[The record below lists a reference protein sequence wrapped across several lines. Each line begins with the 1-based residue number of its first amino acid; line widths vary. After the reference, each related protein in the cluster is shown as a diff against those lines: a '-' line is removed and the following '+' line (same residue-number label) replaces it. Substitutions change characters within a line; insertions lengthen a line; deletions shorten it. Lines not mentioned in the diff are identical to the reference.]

1 MVAQPI
7 FLTGRVQEE
16 IGTDAQTQT
25 IPAATGQPTGVVVF
39 FVQPNVSESG
49 TANYLEV
56 GDMRQAASLLIYT
69 GSPSRTF
76 SIDATFVSRT
86 VSEAE
91 TNLAYVNTLRSW
103 RMPEKTG
110 DGEFNTKTPSRLFL
124 NGLKI
129 DGLFDY
135 KVIVWDI
142 FERNRFTERP
152 GALMFF
158 HEFENILAFEK
169 KGHFFCLDELFM
181 VLPCPSALFDSRD
194 IHRIYSEILLFTLS
208 ICPTIWLF
216 HHLLKSTAIKPMTVN
231 RQLLDLGDHK
241 FLLLLDDLTYS

>member
-124 NGLKI
+124 NGLNNQFKQVAVRMTDLSI
-129 DGLFDY
+129 TLNEENDY
-135 KVIVWDI
+135 IITPKGAVPIVWNVSITLKEARSIQELRD
-142 FERNRFTERP
+142 F
-152 GALMFF
+152 
-158 HEFENILAFEK
+158 NIQSFRE
-169 KGHFFCLDELFM
+169 G
-181 VLPCPSALFDSRD
+181 
-194 IHRIYSEILLFTLS
+194 TLNG
-208 ICPTIWLF
+208 W
-216 HHLLKSTAIKPMTVN
+216 
-231 RQLLDLGDHK
+231 
-241 FLLLLDDLTYS
+241 